1 MSTVGRLLHDQNLS
15 DNPMAH
21 VTPLRAVNQKVDFE
35 DPSMTPQM
43 SKIPGPMAG
52 RSGVSSLKSANTVTR
67 KNRIVNFNRVLRGS
81 VEMDTKAFRNVSIT
95 QSGKQPGEVVPKRF
109 AAYKTQQRMWE
120 RNVAT
125 KE

>member
-1 MSTVGRLLHDQNLS
+1 
-15 DNPMAH
+15 
-21 VTPLRAVNQKVDFE
+21 
-35 DPSMTPQM
+35 MTPQM
-43 SKIPGPMAG
+43 SKVPGAMAG

-95 QSGKQPGEVVPKRF
+95 QSGKQPGEIVPKRF

-125 KE
+125 KESALYCIVGNKCGIPWGQRQGDTAKMPATVG